1 MRYAGYPIKSG
12 KLTIDVKYHV
22 EDGKLDGRNKIRL
35 DQLTF
40 GDKVE
45 SPDATTLPVL
55 FAVNLLKDS
64 EGRIDLE
71 LPIKGS
77 LEDPQFDISALIG
90 TFVSSLLKK
99 AVTAPFQLLAAAFGG
114 DSGSKQPAAGSPA
127 ADLAYVSFKAGTT
140 DVDEAGRAKLERIS
154 RALKDRPAL
163 KLEMA
168 GHIDP
173 EADAAAMRDQ
183 VAGPIDPAVMQSLA
197 ARRAEWVKE
206 YLTSQGGLPAERVTV
221 AGGDA
226 GEISTRVSRVDFTL
240 K

>member
-1 MRYAGYPIKSG
+1 
-12 KLTIDVKYHV
+12 
-22 EDGKLDGRNKIRL
+22 
-35 DQLTF
+35 
-40 GDKVE
+40 
-45 SPDATTLPVL
+45 VL

-64 EGRIDLE
+64 QGRIDLE

-114 DSGSKQPAAGSPA
+114 DSGAKQAAGGPGNSSS
-127 ADLAYVSFKAGTT
+127 DLAYVAFKPGTAE
-140 DVDEAGRAKLERIS
+140 VDPAEQAKLERIS

-168 GHIDP
+168 GHVDP
-173 EADAAAMRDQ
+173 EADAAALRDQ

-197 ARRAEWVKE
+197 ARRAEWVKN
-206 YLTSQGGLPAERVTV
+206 YLTSQGGLPAERVLV
-221 AGGDA
+221 AGGEA
-226 GEISTRVSRVDFTL
+226 GNVSTRVSRVDFTL